1 MRIPNPTLKDIA
13 AEVGVSISTVSRALA
28 DHPAIPQKTKQRV
41 LKAAQKLNYRP
52 NAQARALR
60 NSKTNTIGLVIP
72 NLFNPYFAELA
83 AAVQN
88 AAIDAGL
95 YTLLGISNDDPKGL
109 IQAVEI
115 MQHQRVDGIIAVP
128 HIGTEKELTALAK
141 QNVPLVL
148 VDRELD
154 IVPATSVST
163 DPAEGIKAAV
173 SMLVTGGHESIGY
186 LAGPQDTSTG
196 VDRLEAFRSACG
208 SFGID
213 QYPMLLGGY
222 VEEQGYVGTQELLKL
237 GVSAIIAGDS
247 MMTVGALRACHEHRL
262 TPGFDIALVGF
273 DDFPVFQLQNP
284 PLTIINQH
292 VSTMGAKAFEELH
305 KLLRGDSAQHKI
317 KLPTTLIV
325 RGSTPPKDSASD
337 SSGQGGH

>member
-1 MRIPNPTLKDIA
+1 M
-13 AEVGVSISTVSRALA
+13 
-28 DHPAIPQKTKQRV
+28 
-41 LKAAQKLNYRP
+41 
-52 NAQARALR
+52 
-60 NSKTNTIGLVIP
+60 
-72 NLFNPYFAELA
+72 
-83 AAVQN
+83 
-88 AAIDAGL
+88 
-95 YTLLGISNDDPKGL
+95 
-109 IQAVEI
+109 
-115 MQHQRVDGIIAVP
+115 
-128 HIGTEKELTALAK
+128 
-141 QNVPLVL
+141 
-148 VDRELD
+148 
-154 IVPATSVST
+154 
-163 DPAEGIKAAV
+163 
-173 SMLVTGGHESIGY
+173 
-186 LAGPQDTSTG
+186 
-196 VDRLEAFRSACG
+196 
-208 SFGID
+208 
-213 QYPMLLGGY
+213 
-222 VEEQGYVGTQELLKL
+222 GTQELLKL

>member
-1 MRIPNPTLKDIA
+1 
-13 AEVGVSISTVSRALA
+13 VG
-28 DHPAIPQKTKQRV
+28 
-41 LKAAQKLNYRP
+41 
-52 NAQARALR
+52 
-60 NSKTNTIGLVIP
+60 G
-72 NLFNPYFAELA
+72 
-83 AAVQN
+83 
-88 AAIDAGL
+88 
-95 YTLLGISNDDPKGL
+95 
-109 IQAVEI
+109 
-115 MQHQRVDGIIAVP
+115 
-128 HIGTEKELTALAK
+128 
-141 QNVPLVL
+141 
-148 VDRELD
+148 
-154 IVPATSVST
+154 
-163 DPAEGIKAAV
+163 AEG
-173 SMLVTGGHESIGY
+173 LGY

-196 VDRLEAFRSACG
+196 VARLEAFRSACG